1 MIVVTKYA
9 DIERNPLLAQTPV
22 KDFFLSL
29 YEDYGQGTELNS
41 FTLADMGELILLQPE
56 DDFERLNRVYL
67 DCFFNIP
74 FDFVEEIRFH
84 GRIFYHA
91 VVVWDAQFAT
101 GFYLEESW
109 LDEKTKAFLQEEMNR
124 NENGKS
130 VREM

>member
-9 DIERNPLLAQTPV
+9 DIERNPLLAETPV

-41 FTLADMGELILLQPE
+41 FTLADIGELILLQPE
-56 DDFERLNRVYL
+56 DDFERLDRVYL
-67 DCFFNIP
+67 DCFFDIP

-84 GRIFYHA
+84 GKIFYHA

-101 GFYLEESW
+101 GFYMEESW
-109 LDEKTKAFLQEEMNR
+109 LDEKIKAFLQEEMNR

-130 VREM
+130 VCKM